1 MLASFLASNYAFYAQ
16 NQGFAPGI
24 IYSNYVNPQ
33 QYIGHSMEIPLE
45 GKKTGLNGHAPNSE
59 VFVKREKEKKP
70 CPNSSDVK
78 FSIARILGETST
90 DTKDIHEPED
100 DVISEPTSD
109 VTEDNVQYSWLQCT
123 RYKPPKLQSKKVT
136 WLQIMVMFSI
146 SIDFSLTV

>member
-1 MLASFLASNYAFYAQ
+1 
-16 NQGFAPGI
+16 
-24 IYSNYVNPQ
+24 
-33 QYIGHSMEIPLE
+33 MEIPLE

-59 VFVKREKEKKP
+59 VFVKREKEKKS

-109 VTEDNVQYSWLQCT
+109 VMEDNVQYSWLQCT
-123 RYKPPKLQSKKVT
+123 RYKPPKLQSKKLV
-136 WLQIMVMFSI
+136 WLQNNNRDKTCLWVFATKRDSNKSPQLQRLARKLKIR
-146 SIDFSLTV
+146 L